1 MSELAVTLRSMQR
14 AKTTLEDF
22 VSSYFMFH
30 GLDSSQPVHIFM
42 HLPLLVFVEAHI
54 YQLDQENEDYLARP
68 KKKVAETSH
77 IPEILS
83 AAQKDCQLFETA
95 PVAESVCTA
104 EQQTGATAKNDEI
117 LRKAGSDQLMAAN
130 ETRQVDTTRMNRKRR
145 PDHELSSEPVSHS
158 NPHVSLS
165 LHESSSAVEED
176 QRDMQ
181 TGTSADTQ
189 LRRVPDLS
197 GTPFKDLSDLLH
209 KQKLLTPGIVD
220 ELQDGL
226 EFWRLER
233 KLCRA
238 LDSERGHKV
247 KRWEVEQ
254 AVALK
259 SFDYRVLNL
268 LLYHLEGRPVNMQ
281 HFDFLKGKLENNLS
295 DSMCDLIT
303 ECLWSFVSNSMI
315 HVSAAMFHAY
325 FTLDPGRPFL
335 SWPSFQDSVQL
346 QAIASFEAR

>member
-30 GLDSSQPVHIFM
+30 GLDSSQPVHIFK

-54 YQLDQENEDYLARP
+54 YQLDQENEDHLAGP
-68 KKKVAETSH
+68 KEKVAEMSH
-77 IPEILS
+77 IPEVLS
-83 AAQKDCQLFETA
+83 AAKEDCQLFETA
-95 PVAESVCTA
+95 PVAVYTA
-104 EQQTGATAKNDEI
+104 EQQTGASAKNDEI
-117 LRKAGSDQLMAAN
+117 LTKAGSDQLMAAT
-130 ETRQVDTTRMNRKRR
+130 EARQVDTTRMNRKRR
-145 PDHELSSEPVSHS
+145 PDHEVSSEPVSQS

-165 LHESSSAVEED
+165 LRESSTAVEED
-176 QRDMQ
+176 QRDAQ
-181 TGTSADTQ
+181 TGYSADTQ

-197 GTPFKDLSDLLH
+197 GTQFKDLSDLLH
-209 KQKLLTPGIVD
+209 KQKLLTPGIAD
-220 ELQDGL
+220 EIQDGL

-247 KRWEVEQ
+247 KRWEVER

-268 LLYHLEGRPVNMQ
+268 LLYQLEGRPVNVQ
-281 HFDFLKGKLENNLS
+281 HFDFLKGKLENKLS
-295 DSMCDLIT
+295 DSMCDLIN
-303 ECLWSFVSNSMI
+303 ECLWSFISNSLMY
-315 HVSAAMFHAY
+315 VSAAMFHAY
-325 FTLDPGRPFL
+325 LSLDPGRPFL

-346 QAIASFEAR
+346 QAIASFQAR